1 MKPHFTA
8 LLFMLL
14 TAAACS
20 NAPAPK
26 SESAAPPPPPAAGI
40 TQFYASPAT
49 VSKGGRSLLCYGVE
63 AAASVRLDPPVEQ
76 ITPSLARC
84 IELRPTATTTYTL
97 YAKNRAGAEVS
108 RAVTVTV
115 DPKLRKAAAAAPSTG
130 LILFF
135 TAVQT
140 RVPKGATATLCYGV
154 NGASSVTINP
164 AVSAAAL
171 ALSER
176 MCLQTKPQAS
186 ATYTLTAKSAAG
198 ETSTERVKI
207 TVE

>member
-1 MKPHFTA
+1 MKLPFPA
-8 LLFMLL
+8 LLFLL
-14 TAAACS
+14 SACS

-26 SESAAPPPPPAAGI
+26 TESAPVPPPAAGI

-49 VSKGGRSLLCYGVE
+49 VAKGGRSLLCYGVE
-63 AAASVRLDPPVEQ
+63 AAASVRLDPPVEA

-84 IELRPTATTTYTL
+84 IELHPTATTTYTL

-108 RAVTVTV
+108 QSVTVTV
-115 DPKLRKAAAAAPSTG
+115 DPKLREPAAAAPSSG

-140 RVPKGATATLCYGV
+140 RLPKGATATLCYGV
-154 NGASSVTINP
+154 KGASSVSIEP
-164 AVSAAAL
+164 AVSPGAL
-171 ALSER
+171 AVSDR
-176 MCLQTKPQAS
+176 MCLQTKPEAT
-186 ATYTLTAKSAAG
+186 ATYTLTAKSASG
-198 ETSTERVKI
+198 ETDTERVKI